1 MKKLLSIILALTMVF
16 SCFAVSAS
24 AVTNERDYYPIITI
38 AGSSIDLV
46 DGDQNPISTGFD
58 VLTDDDEGDMTK
70 EEIISKIMKVLTPFV
85 LEGLPFDRWDNY
97 GDALYKELAPIFEEG
112 QLDGN
117 GNPKFGTGVA
127 KADIE
132 IWDHIAST
140 MNYGAKNGQFDLY
153 EYRYRYDWRLSPYDC
168 VDGLD
173 AYIDKVLKTTGCK
186 QVCLVAR
193 CLGGNIINAYL
204 DKYGSNGKVVKV
216 VYDEVMS
223 NGSATINDC
232 FSGKI
237 KFSDKHTQAY
247 ILETEHFA
255 KNGLGVDLSELN
267 DILLSTIET
276 TLDLVTQLGIAD
288 TVFGGVEKL
297 YERLYEAL
305 MPSILLATGIAT
317 WPSYWTS
324 VCNDDM
330 DKAID
335 LMFGKEGTVRRAEYA
350 GLVEKILY
358 LRERVV
364 IPRERTGEENLYK
377 QYEKNYNIKIA
388 VLAGYGLVQAPIT
401 ESYDLTGDCT
411 VDLRSA
417 SFGATAAGVFD
428 TLSDEYIAERT
439 ALGYGKYISADK
451 KVDASTC
458 LFPETTWIM
467 KNKHHDVGT
476 GWEYIARN
484 FCRYKDYTVSNSFDD
499 VSQFIVVKT
508 THDLSRNGF
517 ENLVAENTSDKEW
530 VEDVE
535 QKPTTESK
543 LLSFMRWLTS
553 IFNTITAWIKGVFT
567 F

>member
-1 MKKLLSIILALTMVF
+1 
-16 SCFAVSAS
+16 
-24 AVTNERDYYPIITI
+24 
-38 AGSSIDLV
+38 
-46 DGDQNPISTGFD
+46 
-58 VLTDDDEGDMTK
+58 
-70 EEIISKIMKVLTPFV
+70 
-85 LEGLPFDRWDNY
+85 
-97 GDALYKELAPIFEEG
+97 
-112 QLDGN
+112 
-117 GNPKFGTGVA
+117 
-127 KADIE
+127 
-132 IWDHIAST
+132 
-140 MNYGAKNGQFDLY
+140 
-153 EYRYRYDWRLSPYDC
+153 
-168 VDGLD
+168 
-173 AYIDKVLKTTGCK
+173 
-186 QVCLVAR
+186 
-193 CLGGNIINAYL
+193 
-204 DKYGSNGKVVKV
+204 
-216 VYDEVMS
+216 
-223 NGSATINDC
+223 
-232 FSGKI
+232 
-237 KFSDKHTQAY
+237 
-247 ILETEHFA
+247 
-255 KNGLGVDLSELN
+255 
-267 DILLSTIET
+267 
-276 TLDLVTQLGIAD
+276 
-288 TVFGGVEKL
+288 
-297 YERLYEAL
+297 
-305 MPSILLATGIAT
+305 MPAILLATGIAT

-335 LMFGKEGTVRRAEYA
+335 LMFGKEGTARRAEYA

-508 THDLSRNGF
+508 TLDTSRNGF